1 MGTLKVDNIQKR
13 DGTALITDGAASTTL
28 LTETALRNSNVG
40 LTLISTQTASSSATI
55 NFDSSVI
62 TTDYESYVVIIN
74 NIRPVTDQATLRMK
88 WSNDNGSSFLSESY
102 GARHSGGKTQTGADS
117 SGSSNNAGYYDH
129 GFYQNNAAGK
139 GSSFEFRFNNLT
151 VSGGGHK
158 CFFGNWVTD
167 FSDDTN
173 YYGGDIN
180 GMVRNNTSVINYIQ
194 FYMSSGNVLAGTF
207 KLYGIV

>member
-1 MGTLKVDNIQKR
+1 MGTLKVDNLQKE
-13 DGTALITDGAASTTL
+13 DGTAVITNGEIPSTV
-28 LTETALRNSNVG
+28 LRSSNVG
-40 LTLISTQTASSSATI
+40 LTLISTQTASSSASV

-74 NIRPVTDQATLRMK
+74 NVRPVTDQASLSFKLST
-88 WSNDNGSSFLSESY
+88 DNGSSFLSESY

-117 SGSSNNAGYYDH
+117 SGSSNNSGYY
-129 GFYQNNAAGK
+129 NNATGK

-158 CFFGNWVTD
+158 CFFGHWVTD
-167 FSDDTN
+167 YSDDTN

-180 GMVRNNTSVINYIQ
+180 GMVRNNTSVINYIR
-194 FYMSSGNVLAGTF
+194 FYMNSGNVLDGTF
-207 KLYGIV
+207 KLYGLV

>member
-1 MGTLKVDNIQKR
+1 MGTLKVDNLQKE
-13 DGTALITDGAASTTL
+13 DGTAIITNGALTAAQLRSANVGFTL
-28 LTETALRNSNVG
+28 L
-40 LTLISTQTASSSATI
+40 STQTASSSATI

-74 NIRPVTDQATLRMK
+74 NIRPVTDQATLRMR

-117 SGSSNNAGYYDH
+117 SGSSSNAGYYDN
-129 GFYQNNAAGK
+129 GFYQNNATGK
-139 GSSFEFRFNNLT
+139 GSCFEFRFNNLT

-158 CFFGNWVTD
+158 CFFGHWVTD
-167 FSDDTN
+167 YSDDTN

-180 GMVRNNTSVINYIQ
+180 GMVFNYIS
-194 FYMSSGNVLAGTF
+194 FYCSSGNVLAGTF
-207 KLYGIV
+207 KLYGLV

>member
-1 MGTLKVDNIQKR
+1 MGTLKVDNLQKE
-13 DGTALITDGAASTTL
+13 DGTAIITNGA
-28 LTETALRNSNVG
+28 LTAAQLRSANVG
-40 LTLISTQTASSSATI
+40 LTLLSTQTASSSASI

-74 NIRPVTDQATLRMK
+74 NIRPVTDQATLRMR
-88 WSNDNGSSFLSESY
+88 WSNDNGSSFLSENY

-117 SGSSNNAGYYDH
+117 SGSSSNAAYYDH
-129 GFYQNNAAGK
+129 AFYMNNAAGK

-158 CFFGNWVTD
+158 NFFGNWVTD
-167 FSDDTN
+167 YSDDTN

-207 KLYGIV
+207 KLYGLI

>member
-1 MGTLKVDNIQKR
+1 MGTLKVDNIQTES
-13 DGTALITDGAASTTL
+13 GSAVITNGAIPQST
-28 LTETALRNSNVG
+28 LRSSNVG
-40 LTLISTQTASSSATI
+40 LTLISTQTASSSASV

-74 NIRPVTDQATLRMK
+74 NVRPVTDQASLSFK
-88 WSNDNGSSFLSESY
+88 LSNDNGSSFLSESY

-117 SGSSNNAGYYDH
+117 SGSSNNAAYYDH
-129 GFYQNNAAGK
+129 GFYMNNATGK

-158 CFFGNWVTD
+158 CFFGHWVTD
-167 FSDDTN
+167 YSNDTN

-194 FYMSSGNVLAGTF
+194 FYMNSGNVLDGTF

>member
-1 MGTLKVDNIQKR
+1 MGTLKVDNLQKE
-13 DGTALITDGAASTTL
+13 DGTAVITNGAISQSI
-28 LTETALRNSNVG
+28 LRSSNVG
-40 LTLISTQTASSSATI
+40 LTLLSTQTASSSASV

-74 NIRPVTDQATLRMK
+74 NVRPVTDQASLSFK
-88 WSNDNGSSFLSESY
+88 LSNDNGSSFLSESY
-102 GARHSGGKTQTGADS
+102 GARHSGGQTQTGADS
-117 SGSSNNAGYYDH
+117 SGTSNNSGYYNH
-129 GFYQNNAAGK
+129 GFYMSNSAGK

-158 CFFGNWVTD
+158 CFFGHWVTD
-167 FSDDTN
+167 YSNDTN

-194 FYMSSGNVLAGTF
+194 FYMNSGNVLDGTF
-207 KLYGIV
+207 KLYGLV

>member
-1 MGTLKVDNIQKR
+1 MGTLKVDNIQTES
-13 DGTALITDGAASTTL
+13 GSAVITNGAIPQST
-28 LTETALRNSNVG
+28 LRSSNVG

-74 NIRPVTDQATLRMK
+74 NIRPVTDQATLRMR
-88 WSNDNGSSFLSESY
+88 WSNDNGSSFLSENY

-117 SGSSNNAGYYDH
+117 SGSSSNAAYYDH
-129 GFYQNNAAGK
+129 AFYMNNAAGK

-158 CFFGNWVTD
+158 NFFGNWVTD
-167 FSDDTN
+167 YSDDTN

-180 GMVRNNTSVINYIQ
+180 GLVIKNSSVVNYIQ
-194 FYMSSGNVLAGTF
+194 FYMASGNITAGTF
-207 KLYGIV
+207 KLYGLI

>member
-1 MGTLKVDNIQKR
+1 MGTLKVDNIQTES
-13 DGTALITDGAASTTL
+13 GTSIITNGLIPAAQ
-28 LTETALRNSNVG
+28 LRSSNVG
-40 LTLISTQTASSSATI
+40 LTLISTQTASSSGTI

-74 NIRPVTDQATLRMK
+74 NIRPVTDQATLRMR

-117 SGSSNNAGYYDH
+117 SGSSNNAAYYDH
-129 GFYQNNAAGK
+129 GFYLHNGANE
-139 GSSFEFRFNNLT
+139 GSSYEFRFNNLT

-158 CFFGNWVTD
+158 SFFGHY
-167 FSDDTN
+167 FSDYGDDTN

-180 GMVRNNTSVINYIQ
+180 GLVIKNSSSVNYIQ
-194 FYMSSGNVLAGTF
+194 FYMASGNISSGTF
-207 KLYGIV
+207 KLYGLI

>member
-1 MGTLKVDNIQKR
+1 MGTLKVDNLQKE
-13 DGTALITDGAASTTL
+13 DGTAIITNGA
-28 LTETALRNSNVG
+28 LTAAQLRSANVG
-40 LTLISTQTASSSATI
+40 LTLLSTQTASSSASI

-74 NIRPVTDQATLRMK
+74 NLRPVTDQASLSFK
-88 WSNDNGSSFLSESY
+88 FSVDNGSSFVSESY

-117 SGSSNNAGYYDH
+117 SGSSNNSGYYNH
-129 GFYQNNAAGK
+129 GFYMNNAAGK

-158 CFFGNWVTD
+158 CFFGHWVTD
-167 FSDDTN
+167 YSDDTN

-180 GMVRNNTSVINYIQ
+180 GMVRNNTSVINLSLIH
-194 FYMSSGNVLAGTF
+194 
-207 KLYGIV
+207 I